1 MRKTRKVWIGIGA
14 FVVAGAGST
23 PMAGATTTNI
33 TQSFRPEFSADSSAS
48 RLSAD
53 SFILAQHA
61 EHDDAGAGGEEGG
74 EMGVA
79 ALPPAVAF
87 SVRIALMRGH
97 LFVGNE
103 LVEQTQWNAALPHF
117 LHPSEEIYDDLMV
130 QLPEYKVAPF
140 EDKLDKLADVVKA
153 KKGGADY
160 AKARA
165 DVDASLASAEAAI
178 KQQRGDN
185 WASFSVETAVELLR
199 VAGGEYSAAIENGRI
214 AKPVE
219 YQDARGFIWTAEK
232 MIEAVAPELEKKDSA
247 ALARMRAGFVDLKK
261 AFPQPVPPKEPIIDA
276 AGLLGDISKIE
287 LASGR
292 LM

>member
-14 FVVAGAGST
+14 FVMAGTGAA
-23 PMAGATTTNI
+23 PMAGASNAKI
-33 TQSFRPEFSADSSAS
+33 TQPFRPEFTADSTAQ
-48 RLSAD
+48 RLPSG
-53 SFILAQHA
+53 SFMVAQHA
-61 EHDDAGAGGEEGG
+61 GHDDAAAGGEEGG

-79 ALPPAVAF
+79 ALPPNVAF

-117 LHPSEEIYDDLMV
+117 LHPSEEIYDDLKE
-130 QLPEYKVAPF
+130 QLPDYKVAPF
-140 EDKLDKLADVVKA
+140 EDRLDKLADVVKA

-165 DVDASLASAEAAI
+165 DVDAALSSAEAAI
-178 KQQRGDN
+178 KQRRGND

-219 YQDARGFIWTAEK
+219 YQDARGFILTAEK

-247 ALARMRAGFVDLKK
+247 ALARVRAGFVDLKK
-261 AFPQPVPPKEPIIDA
+261 AFPQVMPPKAPVTDA
-276 AGLLGDISKIE
+276 AGLLADISKVE